1 MNARSAL
8 MTRLGFPAVLGAVLA
23 LALALISGL
32 GVTGGTSN
40 LGGGFEMMR
49 SHVSPQLLKAQA
61 ATFPQAPDQVKA
73 KTFISVQPFVFPLQ
87 SSVP

>member
-8 MTRLGFPAVLGAVLA
+8 MTRIGFPAVFGAVLA

-40 LGGGFEMMR
+40 LGGGFDERYPDGKEIGVGGVALSLATRPLQFVAM
-49 SHVSPQLLKAQA
+49 AQA
-61 ATFPQAPDQVKA
+61 TSSDTAT
-73 KTFISVQPFVFPLQ
+73 SR
-87 SSVP
+87 

>member
-1 MNARSAL
+1 
-8 MTRLGFPAVLGAVLA
+8 
-23 LALALISGL
+23 
-32 GVTGGTSN
+32 
-40 LGGGFEMMR
+40 MMR